1 MMKKLFWLVLSTV
14 ILTGQSIFAQE
25 AEVQSSQREDSL
37 LQVVNELSD
46 RVQKTEDAARNE
58 RIWKKRAKYFNIGY
72 ITNQTLTDKVDAE
85 AEWKSDF
92 GVSLTFGK
100 TYYLHKKPLLNMI
113 KFGIDATWFEL
124 SYAKY
129 SEPDVFAEGGS
140 YTRAYNDYSSGYEDY
155 YEEDFDLGIHQIDAS
170 MHVGPSVTVN
180 PVGDLKVAAY
190 FHYVPTYSMVVI
202 DDSFGHGY
210 VSNFAFGASV
220 AYKAISVGIEHRWA
234 KKATYNGLSFDEEG
248 MDYDAPDFEDVI
260 ESDKWKMKSK
270 SFRVFLSFRY
280 YLLYWTIPGW
290 DSAVWNL

>member
-25 AEVQSSQREDSL
+25 ADSEVQSSQREDSL

-210 VSNFAFGASV
+210 VSNFAFCASV

-234 KKATYNGLSFDEEG
+234 KKATYNGLSSDEEG

-280 YLLYWTIPGW
+280 
-290 DSAVWNL
+290 

>member
-25 AEVQSSQREDSL
+25 ADSEVQSSQREDSL

-140 YTRAYNDYSSGYEDY
+140 YTRAYNDYSSGYDDY

-220 AYKAISVGIEHRWA
+220 AYKAISVWIEHSWA

-280 YLLYWTIPGW
+280 
-290 DSAVWNL
+290 

>member
-25 AEVQSSQREDSL
+25 ADSEVQSSQREDSL

-85 AEWKSDF
+85 AEWKS
-92 GVSLTFGK
+92 VSLTFGK

-140 YTRAYNDYSSGYEDY
+140 YTRAYNDYSSDYEDY

-280 YLLYWTIPGW
+280 
-290 DSAVWNL
+290 